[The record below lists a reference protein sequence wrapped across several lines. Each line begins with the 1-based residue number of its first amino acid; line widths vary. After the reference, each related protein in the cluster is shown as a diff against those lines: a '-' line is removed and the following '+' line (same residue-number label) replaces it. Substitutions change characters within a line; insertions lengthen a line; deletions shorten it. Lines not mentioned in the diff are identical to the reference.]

1 MGAGYPAP
9 VKTRKTMNRIFTTIA
24 LILGC
29 LCLPATGRQRETIN
43 DNWYFFQGDAPG
55 AEQVNW
61 QKINLPHCWNATDS
75 YQTQDY
81 YRGSG
86 WYRKVIT
93 LPERYRG
100 QQIYLR
106 FDGASLRADVYIN
119 GKYIGNHKG
128 GYTAFSFDVTEY
140 LHTDRPNVLAVR
152 VDNSEQDIPPLSA
165 DFTFFGG
172 IYRDVWLMGVEEVH
186 FDMDNM
192 ASPGIFIETLQVS
205 GEAATVRVHGAVTN
219 RSTRERQVVFT
230 REIRDTE
237 KT

>member
-1 MGAGYPAP
+1 
-9 VKTRKTMNRIFTTIA
+9 MNRIFTTIA